1 MNGIPAKL
9 AGVSELV
16 TVTPPAVTGEGE
28 NARCAANPDILTAA
42 HIAGVDRLFLTGGA
56 QAVAALAYGTESI
69 PRVDKIVGPGNIY
82 VATAKRLLFG
92 EVDIDMIAGPSEVL
106 VIADGDASPAY
117 IAADMLSQAE
127 HDANAVAML
136 LTTSARVAGEAVKEL
151 ERRLQSLSRGE
162 TALASL
168 ENFGLIVICR
178 DDDEMFAL
186 ANDIA
191 PEHLELL
198 TENPMSH
205 LRRIKNAGSVFCG
218 PYSPEPLGDYY
229 AGTNHV
235 LQTSGTARFAS
246 PLGVYDFVKR
256 MSYTCYTKEAL
267 EGAKDDIV
275 RIAEKEGLGAHA
287 AAVAIRFGRH

>member
-1 MNGIPAKL
+1 
-9 AGVSELV
+9 
-16 TVTPPAVTGEGE
+16 
-28 NARCAANPDILTAA
+28 
-42 HIAGVDRLFLTGGA
+42 
-56 QAVAALAYGTESI
+56 
-69 PRVDKIVGPGNIY
+69 
-82 VATAKRLLFG
+82 
-92 EVDIDMIAGPSEVL
+92 MIAGPSEVL
-106 VIADGDASPAY
+106 VIADDGASSAY

-127 HDANAVAML
+127 HDANAAAML
-136 LTTSARVAGEAVKEL
+136 LTTSARVAGETAAEL
-151 ERRLQSLSRGE
+151 ERQLCGLSRAE
-162 TALASL
+162 IALASL

-178 DDDEMFAL
+178 DEDEMFVL

-198 TENPMSH
+198 TEDPMSH

-235 LQTSGTARFAS
+235 LPTSGTARFAS

-256 MSYTCYTKEAL
+256 MSYTCYTKDAL

-287 AAVAIRFGRH
+287 AAACIRFERRRPGRY